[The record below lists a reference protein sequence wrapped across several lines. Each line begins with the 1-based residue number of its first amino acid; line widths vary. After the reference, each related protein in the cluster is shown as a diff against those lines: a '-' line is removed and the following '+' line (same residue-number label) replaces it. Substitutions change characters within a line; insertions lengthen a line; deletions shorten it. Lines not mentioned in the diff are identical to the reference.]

1 MESSPGGSGPQ
12 LCFVCTAFS
21 GATLENQWQRAQ
33 EWGGGAREWIA
44 CRGLCSR
51 PLWQGARSGQG
62 QAKQAGCAGFP
73 QGFGPCAGSS
83 LMCALG

>member
-12 LCFVCTAFS
+12 LCFVC

-44 CRGLCSR
+44 CRGLSSR
-51 PLWQGARSGQG
+51 PLREGARHQAETG
-62 QAKQAGCAGFP
+62 QAGWLC
-73 QGFGPCAGSS
+73 
-83 LMCALG
+83 